1 MTHRSAPAAFRVLAL
16 VDPGRGGRRVAF
28 LAALGGRDSAP
39 LTLPPGAGSV
49 DFVCTGFARRRV
61 RSRAERGGRLPAEI
75 VPEVLAPGDLVVVRP
90 HGGNAEDAP
99 SGARVEALRLL
110 PVAKGREKAMG

>member
-16 VDPGRGGRRVAF
+16 VDPGRGGRRMAF
-28 LAALGGRDSAP
+28 LAALGGRDIAP

-49 DFVCTGFARRRV
+49 DFVCTGFAHRRKR
-61 RSRAERGGRLPAEI
+61 RSAAGAGRLPAEI

-90 HGGNAEDAP
+90 GEAGAEDVAN
-99 SGARVEALRLL
+99 ARVEALRLL
-110 PVAKGREKAMG
+110 PAALGQEKAMG

>member
-16 VDPGRGGRRVAF
+16 VDPGRGGRRMAF
-28 LAALGGRDSAP
+28 LAALGGRDIAP

-49 DFVCTGFARRRV
+49 DFVCTGFARGRR
-61 RSRAERGGRLPAEI
+61 RRGAGAGRLPAEI

-90 HGGNAEDAP
+90 GEAGAEDVAN
-99 SGARVEALRLL
+99 ARVEALRLL
-110 PVAKGREKAMG
+110 PAALGQEKAMG